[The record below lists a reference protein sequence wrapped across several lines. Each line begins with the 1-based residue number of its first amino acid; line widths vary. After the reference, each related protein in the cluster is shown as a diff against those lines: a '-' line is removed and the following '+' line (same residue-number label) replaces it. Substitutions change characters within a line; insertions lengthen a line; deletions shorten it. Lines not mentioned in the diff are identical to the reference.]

1 MRRRILLTVTVVAM
15 LASSGCS
22 DQDSSEPP
30 ADEATQERL
39 REAYATLEAA
49 AEDVPGAR
57 LPRLDKGE
65 VEVVE
70 KGETFESSAAKDLGL
85 IRYFSQ
91 KGITFGLAL
100 IEDESERGI
109 ALGEIEFTD
118 APDAITLI
126 IPKDLRHGSAP
137 QLLAGGATFAAI
149 SRDGEIYCIDGA
161 AVGVEPCRAVGTR

>member
-49 AEDVPGAR
+49 AEDVPGA

-91 KGITFGLAL
+91 KGITFGWAL

-126 IPKDLRHGSAP
+126 IPEDLRHATVH
-137 QLLAGGATFAAI
+137 QLLAGGATFAAV
-149 SRDGEIYCIDGA
+149 SRNGEIYCIDDA
-161 AVGVEPCRAVGTR
+161 AVGVEPCRAVGAR

>member
-1 MRRRILLTVTVVAM
+1 MRRRLLLALTVVAM

-22 DQDSSEPP
+22 DEDSSESP

-49 AEDVPGAR
+49 AEDAPGAR

-65 VEVVE
+65 VEVLE
-70 KGETFESSAAKDLGL
+70 KGETFASSPAKDLGL
-85 IRYFSQ
+85 VRYFSER
-91 KGITFGLAL
+91 GITFGLAL

-109 ALGEIEFTD
+109 ALSGIEFTD
-118 APDAITLI
+118 APDSITLI
-126 IPKDLRHGSAP
+126 IPEDLRHGSAP

-149 SRDGEIYCIDGA
+149 SRDGEIYCIDDA
-161 AVGVEPCRAVGTR
+161 ASGVEPCRAVGAR